1 MRYEKFNVENY
12 SKQAI
17 GKRIRTLR
25 NKRGMSLNEVS
36 SRCFMTE
43 PALSRLENS
52 KTYPSVITLAKLA
65 EVLDASADE
74 IIFGEEPLACSI
86 KIQMRNEEQLALFKE
101 KFNEFI
107 IGGQNNVE

>member
-1 MRYEKFNVENY
+1 MQCKKYDVENY

-17 GKRIRTLR
+17 GKRIKKLR

-65 EVLDASADE
+65 EVLAASADE
-74 IIFGEEPLACSI
+74 IIFGEEPLACAI
-86 KIQMRNEEQLALFKE
+86 RIQMSNAEQLALFIE